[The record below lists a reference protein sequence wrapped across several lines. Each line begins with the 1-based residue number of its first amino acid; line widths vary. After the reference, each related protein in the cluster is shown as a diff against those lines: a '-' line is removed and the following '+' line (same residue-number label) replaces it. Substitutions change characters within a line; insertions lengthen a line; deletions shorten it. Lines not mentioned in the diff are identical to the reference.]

1 MALNLNKIIEEDFS
15 KNIWY
20 VGVQD
25 VNLSS
30 FNKCLLRNIVCYR
43 ICSANKMASLLF
55 RVLYPIKQ
63 DLEIYGEIEGRHNLS
78 RARFCYKCVQN
89 SKKFVGLSGRTLG
102 NKETGSRSVT
112 NPTIFDNISIC
123 ANATVIGGVKIGN
136 NVIIGAGSVVT
147 KDILDN
153 YIAYGSPMILKKMQ

>member
-1 MALNLNKIIEEDFS
+1 MKILYFVNYIRTFPVVVICMALNLNKIIEEDFS

-63 DLEIYGEIEGRHNLS
+63 DLEIYGEIGGEAQFITG
-78 RARFCYKCVQN
+78 
-89 SKKFVGLSGRTLG
+89 TL
-102 NKETGSRSVT
+102 
-112 NPTIFDNISIC
+112 
-123 ANATVIGGVKIGN
+123 
-136 NVIIGAGSVVT
+136 
-147 KDILDN
+147 L
-153 YIAYGSPMILKKMQ
+153 L